1 MRRPPETGLPG
12 SRAAAPENTANAPFP
27 PEAPQAARAQP
38 PTKFTAKTKMP
49 RAAVHARGAESNRK
63 EERTFPMK
71 PQYFDSQKA
80 AAIIGEP
87 NTTGAALWSTRSQAT
102 KQSSSASFCWSL
114 FRAKARKRSA
124 SGRSI
129 ERAHC
134 MRANEKEGWFA
145 VKKLLLTAGIALTV
159 LLLLGIFLWFGPYGT
174 QLL

>member
-80 AAIIGEP
+80 AAIISEP
-87 NTTGAALWSTRSQAT
+87 NDDRRS
-102 KQSSSASFCWSL
+102 L
-114 FRAKARKRSA
+114 
-124 SGRSI
+124 
-129 ERAHC
+129 
-134 MRANEKEGWFA
+134 M
-145 VKKLLLTAGIALTV
+145 VDALTGDG
-159 LLLLGIFLWFGPYGT
+159 L
-174 QLL
+174 